1 VFDSDPDADG
11 AAFRPSILNFGMIQ
25 SVLIIDGTA
34 VAYRAFYAVR
44 ELSTRDGR
52 PTNALFGFIRMLRQ
66 LEAHWRPDRLVVA
79 FDGGSPA
86 HRLEKC
92 PAYKAQ
98 RAPMPDD
105 LRGQLALINEFL
117 AAAGIPTILLKGQEA
132 DDVMATLAARAA
144 AEGATVRLATSDKDL
159 MQLVNGRVRLVP
171 PTKTDAELD
180 AAGVEAK
187 TGVKPAQ
194 IVDWLALIGDTADN
208 IPGVNGI
215 GPKTATKL
223 LAQFGSLAACFA
235 HAEKIE
241 SDSVREKLRAGRAIA
256 ETNVA
261 LMTLDQNVPGVPG
274 WPEIP
279 APAPD
284 AAKLKAFFQKYEL
297 HRFAGELDK
306 PPVPAA
312 PANPNPGPAAGQMNL
327 F

>member
-1 VFDSDPDADG
+1 MNSAP
-11 AAFRPSILNFGMIQ
+11 PQ

-66 LEAHWRPDRLVVA
+66 LEAKWRPDRVVVA

-98 RAPMPDD
+98 RAPMPDA
-105 LRGQLALINEFL
+105 LRAQLPLINEFL
-117 AAAGIPTILLKGQEA
+117 EAAGIPMILLKGQEA
-132 DDVMATLAARAA
+132 DDVIATLAARAA
-144 AEGATVRLATSDKDL
+144 REGATARVATSDKDL
-159 MQLVNGRVRLVP
+159 MQLVDGQVRIVP
-171 PTKTDAELD
+171 PTKTDEELD

-187 TGVKPAQ
+187 TGVKPGQ

-208 IPGVNGI
+208 IPGVMGI

-223 LAQFGSLAACFA
+223 LAQFGSLAECLAQ
-235 HAEKIE
+235 AETIE
-241 SDSVREKLRAGRAIA
+241 PESLRAKVRAGRATA
-256 ETNVA
+256 ELNVE
-261 LMTLDQNVPGVPG
+261 LMTLDRNVSGVPDWSG
-274 WPEIP
+274 I
-279 APAPD
+279 ASPAPD
-284 AAKLKAFFQKYEL
+284 EAKLKAFFEKYEL
-297 HRFAGELDK
+297 HRFAAA
-306 PPVPAA
+306 PVPATTSQPPPR
-312 PANPNPGPAAGQMNL
+312 PAGDQLSL